1 MAGVRQVFA
10 RSVTGGCTGIK
21 RIPFGIDDIDAD
33 PRDDEPVSSRTPT
46 LRLGI
51 DLDGVV
57 ADFSAG
63 WIARFNRDHGTSLT
77 VEDVTEWD
85 APMLLTGF
93 ADIDEFWSWFA
104 TAGDTG
110 GSIFADLDP
119 YPGALEA
126 LHWLAGHGHELV
138 VLSTKPDF
146 AVHETYRWL
155 AHHGFPSREIHLLD
169 DKANVECDVYLD
181 DADHNL
187 EALTQRRPDALVCR
201 YVRPWNRPWQRAV
214 DVHGWRD
221 FEQVVDST
229 PRR

>member
-10 RSVTGGCTGIK
+10 RSVTGGCTGTK
-21 RIPFGIDDIDAD
+21 SFPFGIDDIDAD
-33 PRDDEPVSSRTPT
+33 PRDDEPVSSRTST

-110 GSIFADLDP
+110 GSIFAVTP
-119 YPGALEA
+119 E
-126 LHWLAGHGHELV
+126 
-138 VLSTKPDF
+138 
-146 AVHETYRWL
+146 
-155 AHHGFPSREIHLLD
+155 EI
-169 DKANVECDVYLD
+169 VQ
-181 DADHNL
+181 
-187 EALTQRRPDALVCR
+187 LTL
-201 YVRPWNRPWQRAV
+201 
-214 DVHGWRD
+214 
-221 FEQVVDST
+221 T
-229 PRR
+229 